1 MKKIITV
8 YESFEDQK
16 RAEDLYSL
24 SLSPAERIA
33 SVVAL
38 IRRIYDPILLKGGRV
53 KKITFVER

>member
-38 IRRIYDPILLKGGRV
+38 IRRMYDPTLLMGLK
-53 KKITFVER
+53 ER